1 MNAPQP
7 PDPWD
12 SQPQWDSQSQR
23 DSQPPKDPPPPQTP
37 AWVWVLLGAGVAA
50 IVVVVGLVWVRPML
64 FDAETNQSARSSTQ
78 LNTTASTTTTPTTE
92 SSPTTTSAAARTTTS
107 APSSGTAVP
116 ANATRCGPVFSNNEL
131 PNSATGSKATS
142 CEFAEE
148 VRYQYVSQGKRN
160 ATVSINA
167 VSPVTNT
174 RYSMSCTGKKV
185 VTCTGGNN
193 AIVYLF

>member
-7 PDPWD
+7 PYPWD
-12 SQPQWDSQSQR
+12 SQPQR
-23 DSQPPKDPPPPQTP
+23 NSQPQQNAQPEPPQTP
-37 AWVWVLLGAGVAA
+37 AWVWVLLGAGIAA
-50 IVVVVGLVWVRPML
+50 IVVVVGLVWVRPIL
-64 FDAETNQSARSSTQ
+64 FDTDTNQSARSSTQ
-78 LNTTASTTTTPTTE
+78 LSTTPSTTT
-92 SSPTTTSAAARTTTS
+92 SSSAATSAAPRTTTS
-107 APSSGTAVP
+107 APTSGTAVP

-131 PNSATGSKATS
+131 PNSATGSNATS

-160 ATVSINA
+160 TTVSISA

-193 AIVYLF
+193 AIVYLY